1 MNEKENIKSSIP
13 YKIVYYLKK
22 SMDDWF
28 LDPIIG
34 FIFPG
39 FGDAVPTLFSLPY
52 IYLSLFKL
60 HSIPL
65 TLAIIYNML
74 IDWLTGMIPFYIGD
88 IIDVFNKAYKKN
100 YRLIVGFVEG
110 DEDIKKDIN
119 RKTLYFSIMIAVF
132 CMLIYAMFQ
141 LVHWLWQ
148 LLAGAGSS
156 LYEWLLRLF

>member
-1 MNEKENIKSSIP
+1 
-13 YKIVYYLKK
+13 
-22 SMDDWF
+22 
-28 LDPIIG
+28 
-34 FIFPG
+34 
-39 FGDAVPTLFSLPY
+39 
-52 IYLSLFKL
+52 
-60 HSIPL
+60 
-65 TLAIIYNML
+65 ML

-119 RKTLYFSIMIAVF
+119 RKALYFSVMIVVF